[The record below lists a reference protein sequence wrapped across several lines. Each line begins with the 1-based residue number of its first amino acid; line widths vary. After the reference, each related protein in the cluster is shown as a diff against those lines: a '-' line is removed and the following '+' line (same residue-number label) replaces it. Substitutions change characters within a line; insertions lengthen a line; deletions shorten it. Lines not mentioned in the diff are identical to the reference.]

1 MQLQFKNL
9 ELPKG
14 NESLGKCC
22 NTWVNYNSKER
33 FYLKALR
40 LKYL

>member
-14 NESLGKCC
+14 NKSIWKCC

-33 FYLKALR
+33 FYFFWDVI
-40 LKYL
+40 YFF